1 MKNERVWLGCLCASF
16 GLLAGCQATLSVVMA
31 GSGAGTVAIAPGGVT
46 CGAAGTPCSTSGNNG
61 ESRTLTATAGTGS
74 QFAGWG
80 GVCSGGSTCSVTLN
94 GAQMAIAY
102 FRTTQVAAGAFH
114 TCALKV
120 DGTVKCWGRNNE
132 GELGQ
137 GYLQNSAP
145 GLANTVSISG
155 SVAAISAGAYHTC
168 ILLAGGTVNCW
179 GSNTYYQI
187 QGPQQVDPI
196 ASPNYVVN
204 SNTAPVLAVAAG
216 GYHTCEVMSD
226 GTAMCWGYNHDG
238 EASWASGAGNLQIGA
253 VAIPGVAGATQISAG
268 AYHSCALLSSGSVDC
283 WGYNNDGETGTAA
296 AFFNA
301 HAISAL
307 QIDAATGAGVNGVS
321 VFGGYHTCA
330 LLTGGSVSCWGYNG
344 YGELGN
350 GTNAGPQ
357 PTGTAVTA
365 SLPGAATMVTAG
377 GYHSC
382 AIVGGAVMC
391 WGANDNAQLG
401 RGAWGP
407 AIFTPAVISGAPAG
421 SALSVDAGAYH
432 TCAVFTGTD
441 NVKCWGRNNEGE
453 SGALQVATVTTPNTP
468 WQF

>member
-1 MKNERVWLGCLCASF
+1 MRNDGLSPGYLCPLVV
-16 GLLAGCQATLSVVMA
+16 LLAGCGASLSVTLA
-31 GSGAGTVAIAPGGVT
+31 GSGTGSVASTPAGIACGGGGSA
-46 CGAAGTPCSTSGNNG
+46 CLTSGNNG
-61 ESRTLTATAGTGS
+61 ETRTLTATAGTGS

-80 GVCSGGSTCSVTLN
+80 GACSGSSTCSVTLN

-137 GYLQNSAP
+137 GYTQNSAP
-145 GLANTVSISG
+145 GYANLVSIGG

-168 ILLAGGTVNCW
+168 VLLAGGRVLCW
-179 GSNTYYQI
+179 GSNTYFQI

-196 ASPNYVVN
+196 AAPNYVVN
-204 SNTAPVLAVAAG
+204 SVTLPVLSVAAG

-238 EASWASGAGNLQIGA
+238 EAFWGSGAGNNQIGA
-253 VAIPGVAGATQISAG
+253 VAIPGVSGATMVTAG
-268 AYHSCALLSSGSVDC
+268 AYHTCALLSSGSVDC

-301 HAISAL
+301 LPMSVL
-307 QIDAATGAGVNGVS
+307 QIDAATGAGVNGTTAY
-321 VFGGYHTCA
+321 GGYHTCA
-330 LLTGGSVSCWGYNG
+330 VLSGGAVSCWGYNG
-344 YGELGN
+344 HAELGN
-350 GTNAGPQ
+350 GSSAAPQ
-357 PTGTAVTA
+357 PLGTAVTVG
-365 SLPGAATMVTAG
+365 LTGAATMVTVG

-382 AIVGGAVMC
+382 AIVSGSVLC
-391 WGANDNAQLG
+391 WGANDSAQLG
-401 RGAWGP
+401 RGTWGVDI
-407 AIFTPAVISGAPAG
+407 ATPAVISGAPPT
-421 SALSVDAGAYH
+421 ALSVDAGAYH
-432 TCAVFTGTD
+432 TCAVFAGTD

-453 SGALQVATVTTPNTP
+453 SGVLQGIAVTTPTTP